1 MPLGLKSFYP
11 GIIIGTMPA
20 LELNNGYAIGIGDAA
35 VLFGDDS
42 TEYNKVGI
50 IQSPETL
57 ILATED

>member
-1 MPLGLKSFYP
+1 
-11 GIIIGTMPA
+11 MPA